1 MISAIW
7 TIVLSVLGIL
17 VFIQKNKSFGELRD
31 GIKNA
36 LLHPTQKDSWMLLG
50 FLFFLLLFPLVAG
63 LDFYL
68 KSDANV
74 LIVLIFFVWDYQ
86 WIKIIWNGDLE
97 RE

>member
-17 VFIQKNKSFGELRD
+17 VFLQKKKSFVELRF

-36 LLHPTQKDSWMLLG
+36 ILHPLQKDSWFLLG
-50 FLFFLLLFPLVAG
+50 FLFFLLLFPLIVG

-86 WIKIIWNGDLE
+86 WIKMIWNGDLE

>member
-1 MISAIW
+1 
-7 TIVLSVLGIL
+7 L
-17 VFIQKNKSFGELRD
+17 V
-31 GIKNA
+31 
-36 LLHPTQKDSWMLLG
+36 
-50 FLFFLLLFPLVAG
+50 VG

-68 KSDANV
+68 KTDANV